1 MMPGIG
7 FIGKHL
13 HLSTATIY
21 IYVLKYGPIQSNVK
35 VCFGFNL
42 NQMKLTGG
50 QLSIVG
56 GYSWPEGVDIVE
68 NWDEDRWT

>member
-13 HLSTATIY
+13 DSY
-21 IYVLKYGPIQSNVK
+21 IIVLKYGPIHSNVK
-35 VCFGFNL
+35 VCFGLKL
-42 NQMKLTGG
+42 NQMNLTGG

-68 NWDEDRWT
+68 NWDEDRWKL

>member
-21 IYVLKYGPIQSNVK
+21 IYVLKYGPIQSNIK
-35 VCFGFNL
+35 VCFGLKL
-42 NQMKLTGG
+42 N
-50 QLSIVG
+50 
-56 GYSWPEGVDIVE
+56 E
-68 NWDEDRWT
+68 NEIDRWSVEHRGRVQLA